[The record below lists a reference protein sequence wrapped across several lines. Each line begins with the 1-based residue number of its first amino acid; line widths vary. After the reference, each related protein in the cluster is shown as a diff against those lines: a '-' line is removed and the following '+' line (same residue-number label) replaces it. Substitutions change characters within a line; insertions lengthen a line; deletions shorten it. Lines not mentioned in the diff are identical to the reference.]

1 MNEEMT
7 QEGIEEELKRLD
19 QESWL
24 PIIQLLDNNYNGYPL
39 EDESQKPARA
49 IGLILRSLDIY
60 DCPEE
65 RFVHR
70 VCELDCF
77 SYRAFYKD
85 ESGEAVYWNPL
96 EESIEAYEEHA
107 TNKTIHYQVDVE
119 HPAKD
124 IIRMWLYTRI
134 KQQRK

>member
-1 MNEEMT
+1 MNNKT
-7 QEGIEEELKRLD
+7 TLEGIEEELKRLN
-19 QESWL
+19 QESL
-24 PIIQLLDNNYNGYPL
+24 MPIIQLLDNNYKGYPL
-39 EDESQKPARA
+39 EDECHRPAEA
-49 IGLILRSLDIY
+49 ILLILQSLDLY

-85 ESGEAVYWNPL
+85 EFEEAVYWNPL
-96 EESIEAYEEHA
+96 EESIEAYEA
-107 TNKTIHYQVDVE
+107 RSTNKTVHYQVDVE